1 MFDIMLLL
9 LTLVFNHATINS
21 NRKGKPG
28 ESRGRKTM
36 GLTPLTF
43 KGYDCQVAEV
53 KHI

>member
-1 MFDIMLLL
+1 MLLL
-9 LTLVFNHATINS
+9 LTLLIDHATIYS

-36 GLTPLTF
+36 GLPPLMNA
-43 KGYDCQVAEV
+43 GYDCQVAEV